1 MAEEM
6 LKLHSESHLQRD
18 VNGEV
23 LLYYRSA
30 SYRADDVVPIG
41 IYPDVPER
49 NKSGARAFVE
59 TVMLR
64 DYGTLKRKW
73 PKLVQ
78 EFLAA
83 KPARRK

>member
-1 MAEEM
+1 MAEEI

-23 LLYYRSA
+23 LLYYRGA
-30 SYRADDVVPIG
+30 SYKADDVVPIE
-41 IYPDVPER
+41 IYPDVPEKNR
-49 NKSGARAFVE
+49 SDARAFVE

-64 DYGTLKRKW
+64 DYGTSKRKW
-73 PKLVQ
+73 PILVK

-83 KPARRK
+83 KPVRKK